1 MRPIKPSTFNFIFTA
16 VLSLTLTSGGTAIYL
31 ASQPTLTEQ
40 QDRILDNA
48 LAMWTMGTTTVIG
61 LLSSRSSDP
70 DNTDENDEE
79 S

>member
-1 MRPIKPSTFNFIFTA
+1 MKKGTFNLIFIA
-16 VLSLTLTSGGTAIYL
+16 VLSLTLTSGGTAIHL
-31 ASQPTLTEQ
+31 ANQPTLTQQ

-61 LLSSRSSDP
+61 LLSSRPSDASKSG
-70 DNTDENDEE
+70 DNDEE